1 MDARTSAIIERAADK
16 ARRHIGNP
24 ARADALA
31 VTLGRTTAPTPM
43 MFVRYPPCLAMVLH
57 GRKRTLDPDALETEW
72 GPESFLITPVN
83 LPVIARVIEVGE
95 EGDFLSLNWRL
106 DPAVVREVS
115 GALPRDTRSAPPD
128 RLGAT
133 TAEIADAVDR
143 LIGLLD
149 APEDAP
155 VLLPLITRELTL
167 RLMRS
172 DQAPRLHAAAQH
184 AHADS
189 VSAAI
194 DHFTADLARSWTID
208 DVAALCHVSTA
219 TLTRRFRD
227 ITGLTP
233 MRYLKRLR
241 LGEARR
247 VLLTEGRSASHA
259 ASAVGYLSA
268 AHFSRDYRAAYQ
280 VPPSEDLRRM
290 SRG

>member
-1 MDARTSAIIERAADK
+1 MDARTSTILERAADK
-16 ARRHIGNP
+16 ARRHVGNP
-24 ARADALA
+24 ARAETLSL
-31 VTLGRTTAPTPM
+31 TLGRTTAPTPM
-43 MFVRYPPCLAMVLH
+43 LFVRYPPCLAMVLR
-57 GRKRTLDPDALETEW
+57 GRKRTLDADSLETEW

-83 LPVIARVIEVGE
+83 LPVIARVMEVGE

-106 DPAVVREVS
+106 DPAVVSEVA
-115 GALPRDTRSAPPD
+115 GALQRDARTAPPE
-128 RLGAT
+128 RLGTT

-143 LIGLLD
+143 LLGLLD

-189 VSAAI
+189 VSIAI
-194 DHFTADLARSWTID
+194 DHFSADLARAWTID
-208 DVAALCHVSTA
+208 DVAALCHISTA

-227 ITGLTP
+227 VTGLTP

-247 VLLTEGRSASHA
+247 VLLVDGRSASQA

-280 VPPSEDLRRM
+280 VPPTEDMRRL